1 MDITDQLSALA
12 HPDRMAVFRLL
23 MRRYPQSVPAGEIA
37 TALDLR
43 QNTAS
48 GHLKTLQSAALIAG
62 TRQGTTIRYGIAMDG
77 ARALMD
83 GLFAG
88 CCQSRPD
95 LCLPLTPSA
104 QIGVPKMSN
113 TPYTVLFICT
123 GNSARSIM
131 AEAIMNHEGGGRF
144 RAYSAGTQPTG
155 APNPKVIE
163 LLHSKGMDTSNLRSK
178 ITDEFAGEGAPAL
191 DFVFTVC
198 DHAANEE
205 CPVWPGQPMSAHW
218 GLPDPARATGSDAE
232 KELAFQQAYGLL
244 RNRIT
249 AFAALPMDTLD
260 RISLQHALDGIGRSN

>member
-1 MDITDQLSALA
+1 MDIADQLGALA
-12 HPDRMAVFRLL
+12 HPARLDIFRLL

-48 GHLKTLQSAALIAG
+48 GHFKTLQSAALITPA
-62 TRQGTTIRYGIAMDG
+62 RDGTTIRYGVSLDG
-77 ARALMD
+77 ARGLMD
-83 GLFAG
+83 ALFSG

-95 LCLPLTPSA
+95 LCLPLSPSA
-104 QIGVPKMSN
+104 QIGGRTMRDR
-113 TPYTVLFICT
+113 PYTVLFICT

-131 AEAIMNHEGGGRF
+131 AEAILNHEGAGRF
-144 RAYSAGTQPTG
+144 RAFSAGTMPTG

-163 LLHSKGMDTSNLRSK
+163 LLNAKDIDTSVLRSK
-178 ITDEFAGEGAPAL
+178 LTDEFAGPDAPPL

-218 GLPDPARATGSDAE
+218 GLPDPVKAEGTDAQ

-260 RISLQHALDGIGRSN
+260 RISLQHALDDIGRT